1 MTRFESQLLSCRYN
15 RDWVLQDSSLC
26 ICMGIQDWNRWK
38 NVVVSEWSLMIQSGD
53 GTEKNMVLL
62 QDQQRNK
69 AYFKN
74 VK

>member
-1 MTRFESQLLSCRYN
+1 
-15 RDWVLQDSSLC
+15 
-26 ICMGIQDWNRWK
+26 
-38 NVVVSEWSLMIQSGD
+38 MIQSGD

>member
-15 RDWVLQDSSLC
+15 RDWVLQDSSFC
-26 ICMGIQDWNRWK
+26 ICMGILDWNRWK